1 MLHMISTGSAGRK
14 RALAYGSAALVLTA
28 TFSAPAAITAATNP
42 GSVVLHPPEP
52 TGPHP
57 VGRTELHLVDPG
69 RGHPWAEGSDDRD
82 LTVSVWYPAVDGG
95 EERAP
100 YMTRSL
106 QGTLRSE
113 MEQVG
118 LHRDTVDLE
127 SSRANA
133 LLDADAAVDAGPFPV
148 VLFSPGFRMN
158 RFLNTSNAEELASH
172 GYAVVSMDHTYETP
186 AVDLPDGRVIR
197 TRVPDTETE
206 TYQEA
211 IAVRTADARFVL
223 DQVAELAAGRNP
235 DVDGRE
241 LPAGL
246 GGSLDTDAL
255 GMFGHS
261 AGGLTTAETM
271 LVDDRID
278 AGVDLDGTLSYHT
291 GDGVWADSTLEG
303 ADRPF
308 AILDAGLSGIR
319 RLPHNSG
326 YNEAFQRFVQASSAP
341 VLELY
346 TADGEHMGYTDHQ
359 WILPALAE
367 VHRPDS
373 NAWHEAVEAGIG
385 TIDPEESVRTQRAYI
400 TAFFDAHLRGE
411 DVPLLDGPS
420 ADFPAVEFVEQP

>member
-1 MLHMISTGSAGRK
+1 
-14 RALAYGSAALVLTA
+14 
-28 TFSAPAAITAATNP
+28 
-42 GSVVLHPPEP
+42 
-52 TGPHP
+52 
-57 VGRTELHLVDPG
+57 
-69 RGHPWAEGSDDRD
+69 
-82 LTVSVWYPAVDGG
+82 
-95 EERAP
+95 
-100 YMTRSL
+100 MTRSL

-113 MEQVG
+113 LEQVG

-411 DVPLLDGPS
+411 DAPLLDGPS